1 MGQLPPQVPGEAV
14 WIPSDPVPD
23 DSDPIPSDSA
33 AVDSGW
39 WDDAFWQL
47 LFSALDR
54 SEVISWNVAQR
65 EGKLERKGEIQV
77 TRERVTGVYV
87 EVLEGDN
94 KATDF
99 WFCA

>member
-47 LFSALDR
+47 LFSALDLR
-54 SEVISWNVAQR
+54 P
-65 EGKLERKGEIQV
+65 GKIAHFLVRPPSPHPAV
-77 TRERVTGVYV
+77 
-87 EVLEGDN
+87 N
-94 KATDF
+94 S
-99 WFCA
+99 CC